1 LLDYAILKLA
11 AMQAGAT
18 AIERKR
24 DLVNVKF
31 RQNAA
36 IDPGKL
42 ARFVASQ
49 RGSQF
54 TPDGTLKFSLK
65 AIAADAVLQTL
76 RDLLEELAVQAAPAA
91 S

>member
-1 LLDYAILKLA
+1 MNI
-11 AMQAGAT
+11 
-18 AIERKR
+18 
-24 DLVNVKF
+24 KF

-54 TPDGTLKFSLK
+54 APDGTLKFSIK
-65 AIAADAVLQTL
+65 VTNAEAILQTL
-76 RDLLEELAVQAAPAA
+76 RDLLEELAVREAPAA
-91 S
+91 AT